1 MKNVPTIEPY
11 QDADRAEALG
21 LFDANAPA
29 FFHPGERGVFE
40 RFLTERAS
48 IYRLVH
54 RGSVI
59 AGAFGLGDEGLG
71 RGRIVWFMADPSHHG
86 QGLGRL
92 MIEAIRREAEE
103 RGVSTIDISASHIS
117 EDFYAYF
124 GAKTLSRTDHGWGE
138 GMHRVDMIWE
148 I

>member
-1 MKNVPTIEPY
+1 MIKPY
-11 QDADRAEALG
+11 EDKCRAQVLR

-59 AGAFGLGDEGLG
+59 VGAFGLGDEGLG

-92 MIEAIRREAEE
+92 MIEAVRREAEE
-103 RGVSTIDISASHIS
+103 RCVSTIDISASHIS

-124 GAKTLSRTDHGWGE
+124 GAKTLSWTDHGWGQD
-138 GMHRVDMIWE
+138 MHRVDMIWE